1 MEILKAENISR
12 VYDGG
17 FPVRA
22 VDGLSLRIEKG
33 EFVCIAGPSG
43 SGKTTLLNLL
53 GGLERVDSGAV
64 SVEGKDIGGF
74 SRRQMAELRLR
85 KIGFVFQE
93 LNLIP
98 VLTAEEN
105 IEYGLLLQ
113 GVRSAERRERVAGVM
128 EELGLSGLARRRPHE
143 MSGGQRQRVAVA
155 RAVVSRAALVM
166 ADEPTA
172 NLDSGSSRNLVEM
185 MKKLNR
191 EKGMTFV
198 LATHDELIL
207 NAAPRVIFLRDG
219 KTVRE
224 TKQ

>member
-12 VYDGG
+12 VYDGE

-22 VDGLSLRIEKG
+22 VDDLSLRVEKG

-43 SGKTTLLNLL
+43 SGKTTLLHLL
-53 GGLERVDSGAV
+53 GGLEKIDSGAI
-64 SVEGKDIGGF
+64 SIEGEDISGF
-74 SRRQMAELRLR
+74 SRRQLAELRLR

-113 GVRSAERRERVAGVM
+113 GVGLDGRRERVGRVM

-155 RAVVSRAALVM
+155 RAVVSQAAIVM

-172 NLDSGSSRNLVEM
+172 NLDSGNSRNLVEI
-185 MKKLNR
+185 MKKLNQ
-191 EKGMTFV
+191 EKGITFV

-207 NAAPRVIFLRDG
+207 NSAPRVIFLRDG

-224 TKQ
+224 TR